1 MKKTNF
7 SLLVLAMIAMILS
20 VTQRSCN
27 DEEERPD
34 TTISLDKTE
43 TGPHDIG
50 ETITVVVS
58 IVANDV
64 TSFVYYKVVDQVPS
78 DPVDVM
84 AHLVQTGDNYSYTF
98 NYTLLEGDDVGTL
111 GFEFEVTDELD
122 ISKKAAVLVTTNLSV
137 RGMFVKYDWK
147 ITAEDHA
154 VWGDLLA
161 PHDAAKI
168 FRYHNDGTYE
178 VDLSEEYAG
187 YGHHFCYW
195 VFKETP
201 SNGDT
206 LAVLRHVRRLLS
218 GEQGV
223 DEYYDF
229 RITAASEAEMT
240 MYWDLA
246 VWGLFD
252 IQRTFKSQAK
262 GAFQPY
268 GTQAYADSVAMLTV
282 LDCSNI
288 DEDLLEID

>member
-1 MKKTNF
+1 MKKTSF

-20 VTQRSCN
+20 LTQTSCK
-27 DEEERPD
+27 DDEERPE
-34 TTISLDKTE
+34 TTIILDKTE

-64 TSFVYYKVVDQVPS
+64 KSFVYYKIVDQVKS
-78 DPVDVM
+78 DPVAAVLTQ
-84 AHLVQTGDNYSYTF
+84 AGNNYSYTF
-98 NYTLLEGDDVGTL
+98 NYTLVEGDDVGTL

-122 ISKKAAVLVTTNLSV
+122 VSKKAAVLVTTNLSV

-147 ITAEDHA
+147 ITAESWLGQD
-154 VWGDLLA
+154 VLA
-161 PHDAAKI
+161 PHDAAKT
-168 FRYHNDGTYE
+168 FRYHNDGEYE
-178 VDLSEEYAG
+178 VDLSAEFAG
-187 YGHHFCYW
+187 YNHHFCYW

-201 SNGDT
+201 DNGDT

-218 GEQGV
+218 GEQGL
-223 DEYYDF
+223 DEIYDF
-229 RITAASEAEMT
+229 RITAATEAEMT

-246 VWGLFD
+246 VWGLLD

-268 GTQAYADSVAMLTV
+268 GTEAYADSVAMLTV

-288 DEDLLEID
+288 DDGLLEID